1 MEKPRFEQALHAIDA
16 LYGNQSA
23 EGKEAASKWL
33 EDLQNSVFAWEVADQ
48 LLTTRQNTTSC
59 FIGAQTMRTKIQY
72 FFHELQPGQY
82 ESLKNS
88 LLNHITQ
95 LHNSTHAIL
104 NQLCLAVADLAVQ
117 MPQWTNPV
125 KDLVER
131 FSKTIQMI
139 PALLEM
145 LQYLAEE
152 VKSEHLRIGA
162 NRREE
167 VANELRQSSLVVVQL
182 LNACIEQ
189 CPNEEQIRMKIFSC
203 LGGWLLLGAYP
214 PDEVMKSRLLPVLF
228 ETLVDEKAGD
238 NLQEAAT
245 DVICYAIYSVGDLGP
260 QSQMA
265 AALSSEV
272 LKLVPMYEQA
282 KSNSDHDRCLNFC
295 RIFTELAESTLEAVL
310 SSKGSNALDLKIVE
324 VMIKCLQHSDYEVSE
339 VTFNFWYS
347 LSEAIYREDLKQ
359 RRESFLPYYQALLQQ
374 LCFTCKLDNDT
385 VSIPN
390 PSDDFSEFRERVVEL
405 VKDCVFMLGSDTL
418 FSQLCQTIIQEHGKV
433 KWQEIEAKIF
443 IMAAVAGNV
452 RATKNS
458 EAVTTFFNLM
468 FNKPEGSTHVVIK
481 YTAISLIGELA
492 QWIDNNPKILDL
504 VLHILYQ
511 GLQTKDLS
519 CVSAKSLQ
527 RVCTSCQKKMAHHFT
542 VLLQIVQAID
552 SLSISAAAIL
562 EFFQGV
568 ARVLSE
574 LPSQQIEEGMKQIC
588 VQQVQLLAQLLRGQ
602 NGSHSEPIMYLDRI
616 ATIFRY
622 TEVKANDGEKHPCF
636 GIVQEVW
643 PVVSMTFRKYQT
655 DVRTMERC
663 CRCVRF
669 IIRCLGP
676 HFIPLLGQLVTEI
689 IQVYSNT
696 HHSCFLYLGSVL
708 VDEFGTN
715 KTCVPGLIQ
724 MLEAFCPPTF
734 SFLTSPEAFVHH
746 PDTVDDLFRLCTRF
760 VQTCPVEFLKCS
772 VADNLIKCAVAAST
786 LSHREANAS
795 VMTFLRDLIHGP
807 SELDPSLDSA
817 LLKNLIG
824 QVMTKHGQEITIG
837 MVQACAG
844 KIPSYMVASVGE
856 VFWEMLRYDKE
867 QASNWL
873 VKALEMLPTQT
884 VSGTTIVTREQ
895 IMEFHHGITSAD
907 ASKYVSRAARGFS
920 RLYE

>member
-1 MEKPRFEQALHAIDA
+1 MEKPRIEQVLQAIDA
-16 LYGNQSA
+16 LYNIQNA

-33 EDLQNSVFAWEVADQ
+33 ENLQTSVFAWEIADQ
-48 LLTTRQNTTSC
+48 LLTTKQSTTSC

-72 FFHELQPGQY
+72 FFHELQPVQY

-95 LHNSTHAIL
+95 LHNSTQAIL

-117 MPQWTNPV
+117 MPQWSNPV
-125 KDLVER
+125 TDLVER

-139 PALLEM
+139 PALLEI
-145 LQYLAEE
+145 LQYLTEE
-152 VKSEHLRIGA
+152 VKSEHLRVGA

-167 VANELRQSSLVVVQL
+167 VANQLRQSSLVVIQL
-182 LNACIEQ
+182 LNACVEQ
-189 CPNEEQIRMKIFSC
+189 CPNEEQIRIKIFCC

-228 ETLVDEKAGD
+228 ETLVNDKASD

-245 DVICYAIYSVGDLGP
+245 DVLCYAIFSVGDLGP

-295 RIFTELAESTLEAVL
+295 RIFTELAESTLDAVL
-310 SSKGSNALDLKIVE
+310 SSKGLNALDLKIVE
-324 VMIKCLQHSDYEVSE
+324 MMIKCLQHSEYEVAE

-359 RRESFLPYYQALLQQ
+359 RREGFLPYYQAMFQQ
-374 LCFTCKLDNDT
+374 LCLTGKLDNDT
-385 VSIPN
+385 VAIPK
-390 PSDDFSEFRERVVEL
+390 PDDDFNEFRERVVEL
-405 VKDCVFMLGSDTL
+405 VKDCVFMLGSDAL
-418 FSQLCQTIIQEHGKV
+418 FSQLCQTVIQEHGKV
-433 KWQEIEAKIF
+433 MWQDVEAKLF
-443 IMAAVAGNV
+443 IMAAVATNF
-452 RATKNS
+452 RACNP
-458 EAVTTFFNLM
+458 EIVTTLFNLV
-468 FNKPEGSTHVVIK
+468 FNKPESPAHIVVK
-481 YTAISLIGELA
+481 YTAIKLIGELA
-492 QWIDNNPKILDL
+492 QWIDKNPKILDL
-504 VLHILYQ
+504 VLQILYQ
-511 GLQTKDLS
+511 GLQTQDLS
-519 CVSAKSLQ
+519 CVSAESLQ
-527 RVCTSCQKKMAHHFT
+527 KVCTSCQKRMAHHFT
-542 VLLQIVQAID
+542 ILLQIVQAID
-552 SLSISAAAIL
+552 SLSISTGAVL

-574 LPSQQIEEGMKQIC
+574 LPRQQIEEGIKQIC
-588 VQQVQLLAQLLRGQ
+588 LQQVQLLAQLLRGQ

-636 GIVQEVW
+636 DIVQEVW

-669 IIRCLGP
+669 IIRCLGT
-676 HFIPLLGQLVTEI
+676 HFVPLLGQLVSEI
-689 IQVYSNT
+689 IQVYSTT
-696 HHSCFLYLGSVL
+696 HHSCFLYLGSIL
-708 VDEFGTN
+708 VDEFGTSKN
-715 KTCVPGLIQ
+715 CVSGLIK

-734 SFLTSPEAFVHH
+734 AFLSSPEAFVHH
-746 PDTVDDLFRLCTRF
+746 PDTVDDLFRLCTRC
-760 VQTCPVEFLKCS
+760 VQTCPIEFLKCS
-772 VADNLIKCAVAAST
+772 AADNLIKYAVAAST

-807 SELDPSLDSA
+807 SELDPSLDCVT
-817 LLKNLIG
+817 LRNLIG
-824 QVMTKHGQEITIG
+824 QVLTKHGQEITMG
-837 MVQACAG
+837 LVQACAG
-844 KIPSYMVASVGE
+844 KIPSYMVPSVGE
-856 VFWEMLRYDKE
+856 VFWEMLRYNKE

-884 VSGTTIVTREQ
+884 VSGTAIVTKQQ
-895 IMEFHHGITSAD
+895 IMEFHHGVTSAD
-907 ASKYVSRAARGFS
+907 AGKIVCRAARAFS